1 MAFDASFLLVRPM
14 FVKRKL
20 RISSLPEILSLDFIL

>member
-14 FVKRKL
+14 FGKRKL
-20 RISSLPEILSLDFIL
+20 RIPSLTEILSLDFIL